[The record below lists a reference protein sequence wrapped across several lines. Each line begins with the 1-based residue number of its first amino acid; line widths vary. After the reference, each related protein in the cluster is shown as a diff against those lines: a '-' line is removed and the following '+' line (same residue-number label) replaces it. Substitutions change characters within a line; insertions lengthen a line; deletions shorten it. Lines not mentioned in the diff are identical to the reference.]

1 MKTITTLERILLIIG
16 LTAMWSPS
24 YLFIKLAIEDFPP
37 FTLVAFRVLLAAILL
52 YFFLLYRK
60 EKLPKDYRFWM
71 HTSILSF
78 FSAAAPYTLF
88 SFAEQAID
96 STVAA
101 ILSGGATMFTAFL
114 AHLFLPSDRMT
125 VPKFIGVS
133 LTVFGLLLLF
143 SPSLVGFVSSTT
155 IGMLAAVGATL
166 CYGISHVYAKK
177 YTTGQTPLVMPTAQF
192 VCCTVMM
199 LPLAIA
205 VDKPMDLPIP
215 SISAMIGVGGL
226 TIFGTVIAYII
237 YFRLMEHC
245 GAVAVSMVSCCLPV
259 FGILLG
265 FIFLQESLS
274 WQNLVASGIIIVGMM
289 LVNGILNFKDSQ
301 NAS

>member
-1 MKTITTLERILLIIG
+1 MKTITPLERFLLIIG

-24 YLFIKLAIEDFPP
+24 YLFIKLAVVDFPP
-37 FTLVAFRVLLAAILL
+37 LTLVGFRVFLAAIML
-52 YFFLLYRK
+52 YIFLLYRK
-60 EKLPKDYRFWM
+60 EKLPRDSKFWM
-71 HTSILSF
+71 HTSVLSF

-101 ILSGGATMFTAFL
+101 ILSGGAPMFTAFL

-125 VPKFIGVS
+125 PTKFIGICLS
-133 LTVFGLLLLF
+133 FFGLILLF

-155 IGMLAAVGATL
+155 VGMLAAVGATL

-192 VCCTVMM
+192 LCCTLM
-199 LPLAIA
+199 LFPFAMAIDRPL
-205 VDKPMDLPIP
+205 DLPMP
-215 SISAMIGVGGL
+215 SISGIIGVMGL

-237 YFRLMEHC
+237 YFRLMEYC
-245 GAVAVSMVSCCLPV
+245 GAVAVSMVSCCLPI

-265 FIFLQESLS
+265 FFFLKESLS

-289 LVNGILNFKDSQ
+289 LVNGVLKFKEEH
-301 NAS
+301 